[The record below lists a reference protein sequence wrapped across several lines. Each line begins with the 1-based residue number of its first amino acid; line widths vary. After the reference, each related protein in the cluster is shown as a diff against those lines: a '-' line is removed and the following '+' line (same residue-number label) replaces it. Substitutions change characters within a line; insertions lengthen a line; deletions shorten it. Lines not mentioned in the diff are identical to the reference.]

1 MYCSEDCL
9 NADWS
14 FAHKGECKKL
24 YNLSQPLDPFKL
36 VDYWMPSED
45 SSTVLSQS
53 MLLRLITSIGLDNIK
68 KTVFENRPMPS
79 LLGNPRTKGFQ
90 DGKFE
95 AATLEALLSLE
106 DNFGKLSSEDI
117 NSMSSV
123 SSMIKIMWDFF

>member
-1 MYCSEDCL
+1 
-9 NADWS
+9 
-14 FAHKGECKKL
+14 
-24 YNLSQPLDPFKL
+24 
-36 VDYWMPSED
+36 MPSED

-68 KTVFENRPMPS
+68 KMVFENRPMPS

-123 SSMIKIMWDFF
+123 SSMMKIMWDFFSFFQECFCIETDFFSYLFICVYKKES